1 MDDFER
7 RERRKYEAGLQRCTD
22 VAHEE
27 YRPASK
33 ALDEAKPVVERL
45 REQIA
50 AVQGEAPAQAGTTVQ
65 DARTPLADLAQR
77 LDRIVSEQ
85 IMAAEDALARK
96 KMSPRRLRQNLGR
109 ATSASLAISM
119 TVNWTQSTK
128 I

>member
-1 MDDFER
+1 MDDFEKQD
-7 RERRKYEAGLQRCTD
+7 RRKYEAALQRCMD
-22 VAHEE
+22 VAREE
-27 YRPASK
+27 YRHASK
-33 ALDEAKPVVERL
+33 ALDETKSVVERL
-45 REQIA
+45 KAQIA
-50 AVQGEAPAQAGTTVQ
+50 AVQGEAPAQTGTAIQ
-65 DARTPLADLAQR
+65 DAQTTLADLAQR